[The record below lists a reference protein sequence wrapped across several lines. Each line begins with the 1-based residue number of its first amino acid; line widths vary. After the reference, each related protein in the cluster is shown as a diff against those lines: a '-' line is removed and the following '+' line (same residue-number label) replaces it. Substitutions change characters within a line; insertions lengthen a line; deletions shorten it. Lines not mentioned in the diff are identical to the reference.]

1 MHIKHQLRE
10 INHSS
15 LPSGGLLKDI
25 LYSQS
30 NQVNKTK
37 ILTTRCQKIKE
48 PKVKV
53 HVPPFKGI
61 SPKPECTNIQPTSR
75 RSCIQNTRQKR
86 QKENFSW
93 STIFAS
99 LGGVNKKANR
109 RSPQKTT
116 NRTYHKEDQLY
127 RHRVKMK
134 RQMFSLPSPPQQ
146 EEKKVPEQKVQGT
159 KPQTSEVRKREFKKI
174 LGSRKGS
181 LVWRAGEIEKQ
192 LDFMLADNQ
201 LDIYKDAEVN
211 MLKKELTDSRKMIRQ
226 LDVGVQTCAKFK
238 NKESIE
244 IHQELII
251 EAEEYVA
258 AYNKIEPDSYIKEGK
273 TRRRFRLKQ
282 DKQNEFVCPN
292 CTFKGR
298 TKEKVGKH
306 VLDIHRN
313 IFENILMRY
322 GGYRGVSQTVTKN
335 TSNKKFEKDITV
347 EVDVHPIPVNKNVFY
362 DAIDHPV
369 PAEAPV
375 KPPHPDKNDIE
386 VIEVVQMNL
395 EDTYK
400 HDPRGAYELKKP
412 NRWSRFKQVRE
423 INIHTL

>member
-1 MHIKHQLRE
+1 
-10 INHSS
+10 
-15 LPSGGLLKDI
+15 
-25 LYSQS
+25 
-30 NQVNKTK
+30 
-37 ILTTRCQKIKE
+37 
-48 PKVKV
+48 
-53 HVPPFKGI
+53 
-61 SPKPECTNIQPTSR
+61 
-75 RSCIQNTRQKR
+75 
-86 QKENFSW
+86 
-93 STIFAS
+93 
-99 LGGVNKKANR
+99 
-109 RSPQKTT
+109 
-116 NRTYHKEDQLY
+116 
-127 RHRVKMK
+127 
-134 RQMFSLPSPPQQ
+134 MFSLPSPPQQ
-146 EEKKVPEQKVQGT
+146 EEKKGRAKIVQSTEQR
-159 KPQTSEVRKREFKKI
+159 TSEVRKKEFKRI

-181 LVWRAGEIEKQ
+181 LVWREDVIEKR
-192 LDFMLADNQ
+192 LNFMLADSQMKIN
-201 LDIYKDAEVN
+201 KDAEVN
-211 MLKKELTDSRKMIRQ
+211 MLKKELTDTRKMIRQ

-282 DKQNEFVCPN
+282 DKQNEFGCPN
-292 CTFKGR
+292 CTFKAR
-298 TKEKVGKH
+298 TKSKVEKH

-335 TSNKKFEKDITV
+335 TSNKKYEKDITV

-395 EDTYK
+395 EDTFK